1 MYIIRNVIYIIAAAS
16 IIAMLLLPVELYV
29 EYIRQSK
36 K

>member
-1 MYIIRNVIYIIAAAS
+1 MYVIRNVIYIIAAVS
-16 IIAMLLLPVELYV
+16 IIVMLLLPVELYA